1 MLDLFQNLNR
11 THYCGELTE
20 SDLNKTVTIMGWV
33 HRRRDLGGLIFL
45 DVRDVKGIVQVL
57 INPDN
62 QAAFHK
68 AEKVRN
74 EYVIA
79 VTGIVLP
86 RSEQNINKQMA
97 TGKIEILAQDFFVL
111 NDSAPLPIQTS
122 EAAMAEEDLRLTY
135 RYLDLRREK
144 LQRII
149 ILRHEIIQSIREFL
163 VARNFYEI
171 ETPIL
176 MKSTPEGA
184 RDYLVPSR
192 IHPGKFFALPQS
204 PQMFKQLLMVSGFD
218 RYFQIAKCFRD
229 EDLRADR
236 QPEFTQLDIEISFA
250 TQQTIFEL
258 LEQLMAH
265 IFKNIMKKDLQL
277 PFPKLTYN
285 EAMERFGCDKPDL
298 RFGLELHDLTEIFSE
313 TDFQVFQTV
322 LSNQGSIRCIK
333 VPKGASLSRKQQD
346 EMVDISRHNGGKGLS
361 FWKINDSEPDN
372 GVGKFFSESEKKALI
387 EKVNAE
393 CGDLIIFAADNKE
406 MVFKILAAI
415 RNHLGKLLNLIP
427 DDTYAFAWITDFPLF
442 QKNAET
448 GDWEPAHHMFTLP
461 KEEHI
466 PWLDEPDKIG
476 GIIGQLYDLVCNGM
490 ELSSGSIRCH
500 RYDIQKKI
508 FKILGLTDNELKEK
522 FGFFIEALQYGTP
535 PHGGIAPGLDRLVML
550 LTKADSIRD
559 VIAFPKTL
567 KATDLMC
574 GSPGEISSTQWKE
587 LHIKPLE

>member
-1 MLDLFQNLNR
+1 
-11 THYCGELTE
+11 
-20 SDLNKTVTIMGWV
+20 MGWV